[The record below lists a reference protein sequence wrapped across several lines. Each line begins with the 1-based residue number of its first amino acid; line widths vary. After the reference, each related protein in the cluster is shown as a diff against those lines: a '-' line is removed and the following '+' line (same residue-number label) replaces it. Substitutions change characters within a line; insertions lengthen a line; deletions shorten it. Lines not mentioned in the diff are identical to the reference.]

1 MQFPSSP
8 KAEDLKVEAM
18 EMDGQASLLVES
30 LLVEGKK
37 GVEGEKGV
45 AGEKGVE
52 GVEGVEG
59 EKRVE
64 GEKGVE
70 VSSPACESLTQFKTC
85 R

>member
-8 KAEDLKVEAM
+8 KAEDLKVEAT
-18 EMDGQASLLVES
+18 EVDGQASLLVES

-37 GVEGEKGV
+37 GVEGEKG
-45 AGEKGVE
+45 G
-52 GVEGVEG
+52 
-59 EKRVE
+59 E

>member
-18 EMDGQASLLVES
+18 EASLLVES
-30 LLVEGKK
+30 LLVEGEK
-37 GVEGEKGV
+37 GVEGEKW
-45 AGEKGVE
+45 
-52 GVEGVEG
+52 
-59 EKRVE
+59 VE

>member
-8 KAEDLKVEAM
+8 KAEDLKVEAT

-37 GVEGEKGV
+37 GVE
-45 AGEKGVE
+45 
-52 GVEGVEG
+52 
-59 EKRVE
+59 
-64 GEKGVE
+64 

>member
-8 KAEDLKVEAM
+8 KAEDLKVEAT
-18 EMDGQASLLVES
+18 EVDGQASLLVES

-37 GVEGEKGV
+37 GVQGEK
-45 AGEKGVE
+45 
-52 GVEGVEG
+52 GVEG

>member
-8 KAEDLKVEAM
+8 KAEDLKVEAT
-18 EMDGQASLLVES
+18 EVDGQASLLVES

-45 AGEKGVE
+45 EGDKGVE
-52 GVEGVEG
+52 GGEG

>member
-18 EMDGQASLLVES
+18 EASLLVES
-30 LLVEGKK
+30 LLVEGEK
-37 GVEGEKGV
+37 GVEGEKWV
-45 AGEKGVE
+45 EGEKGVE
-52 GVEGVEG
+52 GVEGQKG
-59 EKRVE
+59 VE

>member
-8 KAEDLKVEAM
+8 KAEDLKVEAT
-18 EMDGQASLLVES
+18 EVDGQASLLVES

-37 GVEGEKGV
+37 
-45 AGEKGVE
+45 
-52 GVEGVEG
+52 GVEG

>member
-8 KAEDLKVEAM
+8 KAEDLKVEAT
-18 EMDGQASLLVES
+18 EVDGQASLLVES
-30 LLVEGKK
+30 LL
-37 GVEGEKGV
+37 
-45 AGEKGVE
+45 
-52 GVEGVEG
+52 VEG

>member
-8 KAEDLKVEAM
+8 KAEDLKVEAT

-37 GVEGEKGV
+37 
-45 AGEKGVE
+45 
-52 GVEGVEG
+52 GVEG

>member
-8 KAEDLKVEAM
+8 KAEDLKVEAT
-18 EMDGQASLLVES
+18 EVDGQASLLVES

-37 GVEGEKGV
+37 GVEGEK
-45 AGEKGVE
+45 

>member
-8 KAEDLKVEAM
+8 KAEDLKVEAT
-18 EMDGQASLLVES
+18 EVDGQASLLVES

-45 AGEKGVE
+45 
-52 GVEGVEG
+52 EGVEG

-64 GEKGVE
+64 GEKVVE

>member
-1 MQFPSSP
+1 M
-8 KAEDLKVEAM
+8 VEAT

-45 AGEKGVE
+45 E

-59 EKRVE
+59 EKRGE

>member
-8 KAEDLKVEAM
+8 KAEDLKVEAT
-18 EMDGQASLLVES
+18 EVDGQASLLVES
-30 LLVEGKK
+30 LLVEGEK
-37 GVEGEKGV
+37 GVEGEKW
-45 AGEKGVE
+45 
-52 GVEGVEG
+52 
-59 EKRVE
+59 VE

>member
-8 KAEDLKVEAM
+8 KAEDLKVEAT
-18 EMDGQASLLVES
+18 EVDGQAS

-37 GVEGEKGV
+37 GVEGEKWV
-45 AGEKGVE
+45 EGEKGVE

>member
-8 KAEDLKVEAM
+8 KAEDLKVEAT
-18 EMDGQASLLVES
+18 EVDGQAS

-45 AGEKGVE
+45 E
-52 GVEGVEG
+52 GKKGVEG

>member
-37 GVEGEKGV
+37 GVEGEKW
-45 AGEKGVE
+45 
-52 GVEGVEG
+52 
-59 EKRVE
+59 VE

>member
-8 KAEDLKVEAM
+8 KAEDLKVEAT
-18 EMDGQASLLVES
+18 EVDGQAS

-37 GVEGEKGV
+37 GVQGEK
-45 AGEKGVE
+45 
-52 GVEGVEG
+52 GVEG